1 MFVADK
7 KGLGSNVDK
16 MAWDHL
22 VKAGVIREPKARES
36 KKPAPKKGRIGWK
49 RLDATNKLGCT
60 QCGGGGQISKASFI
74 PYGMSLCEGCLKVHA
89 HSIDMGLRPSDEV
102 KW

>member
-7 KGLGSNVDK
+7 KGLGSNVDR

-22 VKAGVIREPKARES
+22 VKAGVIRARAPKN
-36 KKPAPKKGRIGWK
+36 PAPKKGRIGWK
-49 RLDATNKLGCT
+49 RLDATNKGGCT
-60 QCGGGGQISKASFI
+60 QCGCGGQISKASFI